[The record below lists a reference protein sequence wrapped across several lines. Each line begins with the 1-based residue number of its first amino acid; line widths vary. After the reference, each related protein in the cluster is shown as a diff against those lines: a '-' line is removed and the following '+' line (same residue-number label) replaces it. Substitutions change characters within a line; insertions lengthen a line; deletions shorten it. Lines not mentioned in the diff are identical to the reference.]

1 MAAEP
6 GGDAAPRDGAGP
18 EPWERLESE
27 RLADYEI
34 FAVRR
39 VRSRSPRNGRVFDF
53 HLIDVADWV
62 NVVAFTADGRVV
74 LVEQYRHGA
83 GRVTLEFPSGVL
95 DAGETPAAAA
105 RRELEEETGY
115 AAAAVELV
123 AELDPNPAL
132 QGNRLHVVRADRC
145 APGGSRSPDESED
158 LRVRVASPREVDE
171 LIRRGAIRHAH
182 AIAAWSVVSSRTGRT

>member
-1 MAAEP
+1 MAGEP
-6 GGDAAPRDGAGP
+6 GGDAAPRDAAGP
-18 EPWERLESE
+18 EPWARLESA

-39 VRSRSPRNGRVFDF
+39 VRSRSPRNGRAFDF

-62 NVVAFTADGRVV
+62 NVVAFTDDGRVI

-83 GRVTLEFPSGVL
+83 GRVTLEFPSGVVEA
-95 DAGETPAAAA
+95 DEPPATAA

-115 AAAAVELV
+115 TAGAVEVL

-132 QGNRLHVVRADRC
+132 QGNRLHVVRAEGC
-145 APGGSRSPDESED
+145 APGGGGSPDESED
-158 LRVRVASPREVDE
+158 LRVRLASPGEVDD
-171 LIRRGAIRHAH
+171 LIRHGGIRHAH
-182 AIAAWSVVSSRTGRT
+182 AVAAWSVVSSRSGRT